1 MIEVCCFSF
10 SKLFPR
16 STWRSL
22 VRKFYII
29 QVNVITYPLLF
40 LSVYL
45 VTPPF
50 SLPLLNITIPRNFE
64 LGGKKERNE
73 SIVVK
78 CFSLSRNEDHP
89 GRRQSEKR
97 RFLVDDGASTER
109 NTGKDKVGLV
119 NAGGRKK
126 GRKTRIYTSRV
137 SSPSIIFRR
146 VSCHQAFPVGRQHPP
161 LPSSPV
167 YGRNKREKYYR
178 PFVSSRIVKV
188 GQKLLW
194 ISRVP
199 RAVEEEQRGG
209 TKNSDGKVE
218 IARQG
223 LREGQIENSFIYEG
237 DDRSLDRT
245 ERVNFRP
252 MDYSSKLNI
261 RDF

>member
-1 MIEVCCFSF
+1 MIELCCFSF

-16 STWRSL
+16 STWGSL

-126 GRKTRIYTSRV
+126 GHKTRIYTSRV

-199 RAVEEEQRGG
+199 RAVVRGGG
-209 TKNSDGKVE
+209 TKGRNKKFGRESGNCE
-218 IARQG
+218 TGIARG
-223 LREGQIENSFIYEG
+223 ADWKFFYLRGR
-237 DDRSLDRT
+237 RSILG
-245 ERVNFRP
+245 
-252 MDYSSKLNI
+252 
-261 RDF
+261 

>member
-1 MIEVCCFSF
+1 M
-10 SKLFPR
+10 
-16 STWRSL
+16 

-137 SSPSIIFRR
+137 SSLSIIFRR

-161 LPSSPV
+161 LPSFTGETS
-167 YGRNKREKYYR
+167 GKNIIGHS
-178 PFVSSRIVKV
+178 FH
-188 GQKLLW
+188 
-194 ISRVP
+194 
-199 RAVEEEQRGG
+199 RG
-209 TKNSDGKVE
+209 S
-218 IARQG
+218 
-223 LREGQIENSFIYEG
+223 
-237 DDRSLDRT
+237 
-245 ERVNFRP
+245 
-252 MDYSSKLNI
+252 
-261 RDF
+261 